1 MEFSLEVIIILGLS
15 LFLLFYDFKISI
27 IIFFLSIIFIF
38 SSSFLSKKKLFN
50 LGEKVRVFEQFR
62 IQNYIESF
70 NLIKEIKIY
79 NKQDFF
85 VNRDINFT
93 SNFLQTDFLFR
104 FIKSI
109 PTVLVELLLI
119 LIMLILILISI
130 DAKSTSHILELLG
143 VFAAAGL
150 RLMPSTK
157 KIVSSIQSL
166 RYALPSIKNIIEE
179 FPRKETLNLKNIA
192 KINIKDFKKK
202 ILVSNLSFK
211 YRNQEEFLF
220 KNLNLEI
227 KKGKIIGVKGRT
239 GSGKTTFLNLILGLV
254 EPFSGTIIF
263 DDHKFKDINLKS
275 LHNLV
280 GYVPQNIYL
289 MDASIKDNISF
300 FSNDISNTQIE
311 ESIDKANL
319 RKFINQF
326 PDGLNSKIGEKNN
339 KISGGQA
346 QRIAIA
352 RALAKSPKILILDEA
367 TNALDISTENEILK
381 GISDLRSKLTI
392 IMISH
397 DENSLKI
404 CDEIIDLDKLN

>member
-1 MEFSLEVIIILGLS
+1 
-15 LFLLFYDFKISI
+15 
-27 IIFFLSIIFIF
+27 
-38 SSSFLSKKKLFN
+38 
-50 LGEKVRVFEQFR
+50 
-62 IQNYIESF
+62 
-70 NLIKEIKIY
+70 
-79 NKQDFF
+79 
-85 VNRDINFT
+85 
-93 SNFLQTDFLFR
+93 
-104 FIKSI
+104 
-109 PTVLVELLLI
+109 
-119 LIMLILILISI
+119 MLILILISI

-166 RYALPSIKNIIEE
+166 RYALPSIKNIIDE

-220 KNLNLEI
+220 KNLKLEI

-319 RKFINQF
+319 RKFIISF
-326 PDGLNSKIGEKNN
+326 P
-339 KISGGQA
+339 
-346 QRIAIA
+346 
-352 RALAKSPKILILDEA
+352 
-367 TNALDISTENEILK
+367 
-381 GISDLRSKLTI
+381 
-392 IMISH
+392 MV
-397 DENSLKI
+397 
-404 CDEIIDLDKLN
+404 